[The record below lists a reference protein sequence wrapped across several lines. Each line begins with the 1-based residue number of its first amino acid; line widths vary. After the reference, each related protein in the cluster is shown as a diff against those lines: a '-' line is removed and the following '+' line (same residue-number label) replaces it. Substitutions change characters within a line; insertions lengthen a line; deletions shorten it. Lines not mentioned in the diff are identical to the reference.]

1 MRVKE
6 LTDAHEAMDLSGFK
20 YFTTKHIEQAR
31 EVLKNN
37 WYPTIQ
43 NIFLSVTTFELF
55 FGSRSKR
62 VNEIMD
68 YFAGKQK
75 EAGS

>member
-1 MRVKE
+1 MVLLVFLEFYLFYFSNLRLVRVKE

-31 EVLKNN
+31 QVLKNN

-43 NIFLSVTTFELF
+43 NIFLSASNSPSNKITA
-55 FGSRSKR
+55 S
-62 VNEIMD
+62 
-68 YFAGKQK
+68 
-75 EAGS
+75 